1 MDCRKITPSE
11 THSLLRLKSSLLNSS
26 EQITF
31 TVVLMKKQKMKK
43 SILTLLTMMIFSS
56 AHSQKAPSV
65 VSTVDLNRYKGKW
78 YEIARLPNSFER
90 KLKCTSATYTLREDG
105 KITVLNAGNY
115 ITDPQKASSI
125 KGVAWIPDK
134 NSPAKL
140 KVQFFWPFSGDYW
153 IMYLDNDYRYVL
165 VGDPSQKFLWILAR
179 EKKMDE
185 PTYKML
191 LQKAIDNGYD
201 VTSIIKVE
209 QDCNK

>member
-1 MDCRKITPSE
+1 
-11 THSLLRLKSSLLNSS
+11 
-26 EQITF
+26 
-31 TVVLMKKQKMKK
+31 MKK
-43 SILTLLTMMIFSS
+43 SIFILLTIMIFNSTY
-56 AHSQKAPSV
+56 SQKTPSV

-78 YEIARLPNSFER
+78 YEIARLPNYFER

-115 ITDPQKASSI
+115 ITDPQKTSSI
-125 KGVAWIPDK
+125 KGIAWIPDK

-140 KVQFFWPFSGDYW
+140 KVQFFWPFSGNYW
-153 IMYLDNDYRYVL
+153 IMFLDKDYSYVL
-165 VGDPSQKFLWILAR
+165 VGDPSNKYLWILAR

-185 PTYKML
+185 PIYRML

-209 QDCNK
+209 QDCN